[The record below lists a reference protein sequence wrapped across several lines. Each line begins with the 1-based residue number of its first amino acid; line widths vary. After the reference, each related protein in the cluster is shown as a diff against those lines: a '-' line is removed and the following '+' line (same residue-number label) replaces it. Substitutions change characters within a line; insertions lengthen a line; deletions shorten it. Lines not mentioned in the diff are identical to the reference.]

1 MAIFTAAMFGDAAAR
16 KASAVEGGRLSW
28 AVRRK
33 HLEKLVCDLPT
44 RLGKA
49 SEVSVRDWYRYGA
62 EIGELLLG
70 HIPVGM
76 RGQLSVG
83 KFFSMSKD
91 RLPSPRRHQQNFST
105 PFLTVEAAYKAL
117 VRRADTGDV
126 GELDVLHLAWLGLS
140 VRTIVAMNPCRFCY
154 RWAVPGETFCLQH
167 SQTLTAPGSQS
178 EKAARYRLGK
188 KTASRYHYPPRS
200 PPKYVQYSFDK
211 LPRLLARL
219 LWKSPAPNEE
229 GVVQRIRK
237 VLNSH
242 PQLSAH
248 VGENLSALPGAR
260 LYKRLNEIFDPLEF
274 NPVSWAWKLTQ
285 AARWIEIERKLAPG
299 KRGKGRRT
307 RIRIAMARSYAR
319 MGYTKSE
326 IAYLLEIS
334 PSAISNWIARGL
346 CPELEDI

>member
-1 MAIFTAAMFGDAAAR
+1 M
-16 KASAVEGGRLSW
+16 
-28 AVRRK
+28 
-33 HLEKLVCDLPT
+33 EKLVCDLPT

-117 VRRADTGDV
+117 VRRVDTGDV
-126 GELDVLHLAWLGLS
+126 GELDVLHLAWIGLA
-140 VRTIVAMNPCRFCY
+140 VRAIVAMTPCRFCY
-154 RWAVPGETFCLQH
+154 RWAVPGEKFCLQH
-167 SQTLTAPGSQS
+167 SQTLTAPGSRS

-188 KTASRYHYPPRS
+188 KVASRYHYPLRS
-200 PPKYVQYSFDK
+200 PPKYVQYSIEK

-242 PQLSAH
+242 PQLSTYA
-248 VGENLSALPGAR
+248 GENLSALPGAR

-274 NPVSWAWKLTQ
+274 NPVSWAWKLKRALQ
-285 AARWIEIERKLAPG
+285 WIEIERKLSPG
-299 KRGKGRRT
+299 SRGKGRRT
-307 RIRIAMARSYAR
+307 KYRITMARAFAR
-319 MGYTKSE
+319 MGNTKSE
-326 IAYLLEIS
+326 IAQLLGIS
-334 PSAISNWIARGL
+334 PSTISNWISRGL
-346 CPELEDI
+346 YPEFGDIRIAPVPAQTIET